1 MMSFLLSGWTWF
13 LISFALMALE
23 MLAPG
28 MFLIWLGI
36 AAFITGV
43 VVQVFGIGWQASA
56 LVFAVLAVASVFIG
70 RRISRFSRNKIEPAA
85 HLNALGQNLVGQSF
99 RLDRPLLNGEGQIK
113 IGDSVW
119 RIVGPD
125 MVAGANVKVVRIDGA
140 TLIVDAG

>member
-1 MMSFLLSGWTWF
+1 MMSFLLSGWGWF

-28 MFLIWLGI
+28 VFLVWLGI

-43 VVQVFGIGWQASA
+43 LVQAFGIGWQASA
-56 LVFAVLAVASVFIG
+56 LVFAVLAVASVLIG
-70 RRISRFSRNKIEPAA
+70 RRISRSGRDTPEPSA
-85 HLNALGQNLVGQSF
+85 HLNTRAQTLIGQSF

-119 RIVGPD
+119 RITGPD
-125 MVAGANVKVVRIDGA
+125 MVAGASVRVLRIDGA